1 MITVKKLVKTF
12 PSGKTAVDELDLS
25 VNTGEIF
32 ALLGPN
38 GAGKSTTIRVLATLS
53 GFDSGAVNV
62 AGFNVDTDP
71 DSVRAAI
78 GLVAQKTG
86 IDYFLTGRE
95 NLHLSGQLYHMSKA
109 DILRRTQELAQ
120 YFELTEVLD
129 KTAMTYSG
137 GMQRKLDIA
146 TALMHSPKLLFL
158 DEPTLGLDI
167 NSRQSLWRYIEKMNR
182 ELNLTILL
190 TTHYLE
196 EADKLSHRVGIINQ
210 GKICTIGTAEELKN
224 SIGGD
229 VITLAFAER
238 NAQVDQFVGTIAQ
251 QGLSTQSL
259 WQGSRVHLYTTD
271 GAHNIPKIVGMAGQF
286 GVTIDNLS
294 LARPTLDDVFL
305 RYTGTSLDGK
315 TDEGGGNEWWQQWAG
330 KGGGG
335 KWAQKWQQ
343 ENAEPK
349 TGSATP
355 TPWPT
360 ANNEA
365 ATTNA
370 APPAKDEAT
379 PTEQPAQSAWPQ
391 GPQDWEKWQQ
401 KGGQGDPSEGNKWS
415 QQWQK
420 KDDK

>member
-1 MITVKKLVKTF
+1 
-12 PSGKTAVDELDLS
+12 
-25 VNTGEIF
+25 
-32 ALLGPN
+32 
-38 GAGKSTTIRVLATLS
+38 
-53 GFDSGAVNV
+53 
-62 AGFNVDTDP
+62 
-71 DSVRAAI
+71 
-78 GLVAQKTG
+78 
-86 IDYFLTGRE
+86 
-95 NLHLSGQLYHMSKA
+95 
-109 DILRRTQELAQ
+109 
-120 YFELTEVLD
+120 
-129 KTAMTYSG
+129 
-137 GMQRKLDIA
+137 
-146 TALMHSPKLLFL
+146 
-158 DEPTLGLDI
+158 LDI